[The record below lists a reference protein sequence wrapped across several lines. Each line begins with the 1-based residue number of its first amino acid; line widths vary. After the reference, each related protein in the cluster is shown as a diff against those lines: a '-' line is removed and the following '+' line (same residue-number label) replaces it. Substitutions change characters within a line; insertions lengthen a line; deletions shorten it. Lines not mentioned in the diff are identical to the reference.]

1 MRSFTRRRLIITVIV
16 FCWMSLLSLAVTI
29 MLRSAHFADVDVVLW
44 TIEDGPAHMA
54 RIRLVTTDAP
64 PGPLQVDVA
73 LIVCGPEGD
82 RTVDTRRVTVTRI
95 TVQSCKENDLSG
107 CRLYGVTRMPSG
119 RQDSASSVWISQ
131 DAINGLLTAKRP
143 WAHRLM

>member
-1 MRSFTRRRLIITVIV
+1 
-16 FCWMSLLSLAVTI
+16 
-29 MLRSAHFADVDVVLW
+29 MLRSV
-44 TIEDGPAHMA
+44 EDGPAHVA
-54 RIRLVTTDAP
+54 RVRLIATDP
-64 PGPLQVDVA
+64 SPGPLQVDVA
-73 LIVCGPEGD
+73 LVVCGPEGD
-82 RTVDTRRVTVTRI
+82 RTVDTRCVTVTRI